1 MTDSMKERE
10 KAALAGRTGETD
22 DDEDDW
28 KADGS
33 YTMCIA

>member
-1 MTDSMKERE
+1 MTDSIKERE
-10 KAALAGRTGETD
+10 KAALAGRTGKT